1 MRTSPQLSSSFT
13 LAAKWILPASFL
25 LGWPLW
31 VWGALRGPSGEW
43 IGAIFWSVLCV
54 FWVIWSRP
62 IKLVTVEGD
71 YFIISNYFTSRRVP
85 VAHLPDITENYSGR
99 TPTIILYFEPTT
111 PFGKRVRIIP
121 PQGLFIYD
129 RKSFDEVAAFLRSV
143 VNDRER
149 L

>member
-13 LAAKWILPASFL
+13 LAHKWITPACFL

-31 VWGALRGPSGEW
+31 VWSALRGPLGEW
-43 IGAIFWSVLCV
+43 IGAIFWS
-54 FWVIWSRP
+54 FWLAYWLIWSWSIER
-62 IKLVTVEGD
+62 VTVEGE
-71 YFIISNYFTSRRVP
+71 YFVISNYFTSRRLP
-85 VAHLPDITENYSGR
+85 VTHLASVTESYGVCSTIT
-99 TPTIILYFEPTT
+99 LHFEPPT